1 MNQFHEWMITKRE
14 RTVESDKN
22 MVVREYASNGETRLG
37 QKGKSFLRKR
47 RSAEL

>member
-37 QKGKSFLRKR
+37 QKGNFLRKW